1 MASRFKQ
8 IIVLAAALLELS
20 QSTIT
25 NGQTTSYAGAD
36 YVTGTTPTGVT
47 VSFQPGVQ
55 VNAGGYVSFTA
66 STAIFTADGAL
77 TASDYV
83 FADSGGSPV
92 FSSVAISGS
101 GTVVTFTLSTGNVIT
116 GTPTAVTLKAFTSLP
131 SPQTIT
137 FDVAATGN
145 TAQTGINGFLIIASP
160 TITLTS
166 ADLGVAT
173 QPTGLQVVWT
183 SPVAVASS
191 QTITITA
198 NKPVFN
204 AGITTG
210 FTAAGTAVSAGS
222 AAFTYSTSTT
232 AITLTMSGGSVSVG
246 QTLDISIPQ
255 AALAQLPSTGIVTL
269 TIAENSVTVA
279 NAATGFGTII
289 LASAVAGD
297 PITFYNGTKSKFWI
311 PMQPSFVP
319 LLQTPEVHLLASALQ
334 GPEEDLQWFDRFLVT
349 LPDGARVLEVGV
361 RRQHLEQLTS
371 SNRSTPRPRS
381 FRQGGFQQL
390 EVILGNDTRP
400 LQVFKQGSFTVS
412 GGSVTLAIAARHS
425 YPPRFH
431 GTPRTEYVHVQTE
444 SISFVLY
451 GSHAG
456 QEFPDNFSAQAK
468 YVHMDL
474 YCIEMIGEE
483 SFTGVLPEI
492 WGIRPMSEEVK
503 DMLLPPSKRRKEA
516 ACDGAASRAT
526 CFDADSRK

>member
-1 MASRFKQ
+1 MTSRLQ
-8 IIVLAAALLELS
+8 HIVIVFAAALLDLS
-20 QSTIT
+20 QSQSIT
-25 NGQTTSYAGAD
+25 NGQTTAYAGAD
-36 YVTGTTPTGVT
+36 YITGTTPTGVT
-47 VSFQPGVQ
+47 IQFQPGAQ
-55 VNAGGYVSFTA
+55 LNAGGQLSFTA
-66 STAIFTADGAL
+66 STAIFAADGAL
-77 TASDYV
+77 TASDYA
-83 FADSGGSPV
+83 FQDSGGSPV

-101 GTVVTFTLSTGNVIT
+101 GTIVTFTLQTGNVIT
-116 GTPTAVTLKAFTSLP
+116 GVTTAVTLKKLTSLP

-137 FDVAATGN
+137 FDVAATAN
-145 TAQTGINGFLIIASP
+145 TGQTGINGFLIISAP

-166 ADLGVAT
+166 PDLGVAT
-173 QPTGLQVVWT
+173 QPVSLQAVWT
-183 SPVAVASS
+183 SPVAVANT
-191 QTITITA
+191 QTITLTA
-198 NKPVFN
+198 NKALFN
-204 AGITTG
+204 AGVTTG
-210 FTAAGTAVSAGS
+210 FTAAGTAVSVGGAT
-222 AAFTYSTSTT
+222 FTYSTSTT
-232 AITLTMSGGSVSVG
+232 AVTLTMSGGSVSVG

-255 AALAQLPSTGIVTL
+255 AALALLPSTGVVTL
-269 TIAENSVTVA
+269 TIVENSATVA

-311 PMQPSFVP
+311 PMQPRFVP

-361 RRQHLEQLTS
+361 RRQHLELT
-371 SNRSTPRPRS
+371 SNRSTRQRS

-400 LQVFKQGSFTVS
+400 LDVFKQGSFTVS

-456 QEFPDNFSAQAK
+456 QEFPDNFTAQAK

-474 YCIEMIGEE
+474 YCIEMVGEE
-483 SFTGVLPEI
+483 SYAGVLPEI
-492 WGIRPMSEEVK
+492 WGIQPMSEEVRT
-503 DMLLPPSKRRKEA
+503 MLLPPSQRRKEA
-516 ACDGAASRAT
+516 ACSETASRVT
-526 CFDADSRK
+526 SCDADRRE